1 VLAFAQWPVLNQ
13 QKVAGSYLLKEGNE
27 DDYMNYE
34 WIYYLDHWAILP
46 DILSFSST
54 SFCFFVFVFSFVFLL
69 KRISQTLTSG
79 YLFQV
84 K

>member
-1 VLAFAQWPVLNQ
+1 MLAFAQWPVLNQ
-13 QKVAGSYLLKEGNE
+13 QKVAGSYPLKEGNE

-54 SFCFFVFVFSFVFLL
+54 SFFFFSFVFLL
-69 KRISQTLTSG
+69 KRISQTLNSG
-79 YLFQV
+79 YLVQV